1 MIKKLDEKVRK
12 YYKNLDTRLGY
23 AVPSETVFRLL
34 GNSNFN
40 FKNKKILDIGFGIGD
55 NLLEFQRRGGIIFGI
70 DIRKKILQLFIK
82 KNKQNPKN
90 YFHCD
95 LNKNFPKINKKID
108 LVLCKD
114 TIYYL
119 KPERQFVI
127 FDNVNKI
134 LKKNGFFLF
143 QYIQTQL
150 KQNSKNFFSFNLSKK
165 SLFHNMNCFMN
176 KQNPLPFLKN
186 QHIKKLL
193 ENKHFKIKK
202 NIFDIN
208 IHTKNKK
215 AVYTINRFILLQK
228 I

>member
-1 MIKKLDEKVRK
+1 MIKKIDEKVSK
-12 YYKNLDTRLGY
+12 YYKKLDTRLGY
-23 AVPSETVFRLL
+23 TVPNETVFRLL
-34 GNSNFN
+34 VDSSFN
-40 FKNKKILDIGFGIGD
+40 FKSKILDIGIGNGD
-55 NLLEFQRRGGIIFGI
+55 NLLEFQRRGATIFGI
-70 DIRKKILQLFIK
+70 DIRKKILQVFIK
-82 KNKQNPKN
+82 KNKQNSKN

-95 LNKNFPKINKKID
+95 LNKNFPKINKKMD

-127 FDNVNKI
+127 FDNVNNI

-143 QYIQTQL
+143 QYIQAQL

-165 SLFHNMNCFMN
+165 SLFHNMNSYMN
-176 KQNPLPFLKN
+176 KQNPIPFLKN

-193 ENKHFKIKK
+193 NNKNFRIKK

-208 IHTKNKK
+208 IHTKSKK

>member
-134 LKKNGFFLF
+134 LKKNGFFSF
-143 QYIQTQL
+143 SIYT
-150 KQNSKNFFSFNLSKK
+150 NSIKTKF
-165 SLFHNMNCFMN
+165 
-176 KQNPLPFLKN
+176 
-186 QHIKKLL
+186 KKL
-193 ENKHFKIKK
+193 F
-202 NIFDIN
+202 
-208 IHTKNKK
+208 
-215 AVYTINRFILLQK
+215 FI
-228 I
+228 